1 MSSEKSRPFCLGLNV
16 LQNKV
21 SIMCINLYDLPNI
34 ACVIYNY
41 DMFKLEFKS
50 VTLAEHVYFS
60 HIIWKIYVQI
70 ECCVKW
76 K

>member
-1 MSSEKSRPFCLGLNV
+1 
-16 LQNKV
+16 
-21 SIMCINLYDLPNI
+21 MCINLYDLPNI